1 MLYLMYHMSVSSYGL
16 LPLLLYLLLYIGI
29 CYHAAI
35 AVVQYLVLYLLLGH
49 LPNKVSPHVEDTP

>member
-1 MLYLMYHMSVSSYGL
+1 MLYLMYHRSVSSYGL

-35 AVVQYLVLYLLLGH
+35 AVVQYLVLYLCWYISLFLGAQDAGH
-49 LPNKVSPHVEDTP
+49 P